1 MERKKFLC
9 PRLGGVQFQSE
20 MMIATYG
27 HSIVEL
33 KRWFR
38 REFAVKLDFS
48 REALLVFF
56 GILVFAPAVHAA
68 TPSSALMKAKQDA
81 EAKGFLF
88 IADRAEIVAKA
99 QKEGRLRVISSMEP
113 ETAKASVAAFKKRY
127 PFIDLN
133 IQARTGSESAQQLVL
148 QVKSGVAA
156 KEWDVV
162 STSSDH
168 INDYIPHLWKV
179 DLQGMAEQGVLQIPH
194 QMVDSTQRN
203 IVAFHSRF
211 QVVAYNKNL
220 VPAARVPKAWEDL
233 LKPEFKGRKISLDIR
248 PGGLTTLIPAWGLDK
263 TLDFARRLA
272 SQDPIWVRGDPRAIT
287 GMLAGEIPMMA
298 AANFHDL
305 KRAQK
310 KDPLGVL
317 QYAIL
322 EPVPFRLALAQS
334 ILATAQYPHAALLWF
349 DWLATVEAQKIAD
362 EHEPMASA
370 VYVRGSAVEQ
380 ELKGKKLSAV
390 PWESYQNLQPWAGK
404 IFEAYGFPKADAQ
417 R

>member
-1 MERKKFLC
+1 M
-9 PRLGGVQFQSE
+9 
-20 MMIATYG
+20 
-27 HSIVEL
+27 
-33 KRWFR
+33 
-38 REFAVKLDFS
+38 KLHFS
-48 REALLVFF
+48 REVLLVFF

-68 TPSSALMKAKQDA
+68 APSSALMKAKQDA

-99 QKEGRLRVISSMEP
+99 QKEGRQRVISSMEP

-168 INDYIPHLWKV
+168 VNDYIPHLWKV

-194 QMVDSTQRN
+194 QLVDSTQRN

-220 VPAARVPKAWEDL
+220 VPVARVPKAWEDL

-248 PGGLTTLIPAWGLDK
+248 PGGLTTLIPAWGLDR

-390 PWESYQNLQPWAGK
+390 PWESYQNLQPWAAK

>member
-1 MERKKFLC
+1 M
-9 PRLGGVQFQSE
+9 
-20 MMIATYG
+20 
-27 HSIVEL
+27 
-33 KRWFR
+33 
-38 REFAVKLDFS
+38 KLRFS
-48 REALLVFF
+48 RISLVIGF
-56 GILVFAPAVHAA
+56 GAFLFASPVQAA
-68 TPSSALMKAKQDA
+68 TPNPALAKAKQDA
-81 EAKGFLF
+81 QARGLLF
-88 IADRAEIVAKA
+88 VSDRAEILSRA
-99 QKEGRLRVISSMEP
+99 QKAGKLAVITSMEP
-113 ETAKASVAAFKKRY
+113 ETAKASAAAFKKRY

-133 IQARTGSESAQQLVL
+133 IQPRTGSESAQQLVL
-148 QVKSGVAA
+148 QIKSGAA

-162 STSSDH
+162 STTSDL

-211 QVVAYNKNL
+211 QVIAYNKNL
-220 VPAARVPKAWEDL
+220 VLPAQVPKVWEDL
-233 LKPEFKGRKISLDIR
+233 LRPEFKGRKISLDIR
-248 PGGLTTLIPAWGLDK
+248 PGLTTLIPAWGLDR
-263 TLDFARRLA
+263 TVDFARKLV
-272 SQDPIWVRGDPRAIT
+272 SQEPIWVRGDPRAIT
-287 GMLAGEIPMMA
+287 GMLAGEIPMMV

-317 QYAIL
+317 QYTIV

-334 ILATAQYPHAALLWF
+334 ILTTARHPYAALLWF

-380 ELKGKKLSAV
+380 ELRGKKLSAV
-390 PWESYQNLQPWAGK
+390 PWESYQNLQPWAAK

>member
-1 MERKKFLC
+1 M
-9 PRLGGVQFQSE
+9 
-20 MMIATYG
+20 
-27 HSIVEL
+27 
-33 KRWFR
+33 
-38 REFAVKLDFS
+38 KLHFS

-68 TPSSALMKAKQDA
+68 TSSSALMKAKQDA

-248 PGGLTTLIPAWGLDK
+248 PGGLTTLIPAWGLDR

>member
-1 MERKKFLC
+1 MNRFFKRSFLAIG
-9 PRLGGVQFQSE
+9 LS
-20 MMIATYG
+20 
-27 HSIVEL
+27 
-33 KRWFR
+33 
-38 REFAVKLDFS
+38 AV
-48 REALLVFF
+48 LLA
-56 GILVFAPAVHAA
+56 APVYAA
-68 TPSSALMKAKQDA
+68 TPSPTLAKAKQDA
-81 EAKGFLF
+81 EARGFLF
-88 IADRAEIVAKA
+88 VSDRAEIVARA
-99 QKEGRLRVISSMEP
+99 QKEGRLGVITSMEP
-113 ETAKASVAAFKKRY
+113 ETAKASAVAFKKHY

-133 IQARTGSESAQQLVL
+133 IQPRTGSESAQQLVL
-148 QVKSGVAA
+148 QIKSGGA

-179 DLQGMAEQGVLQIPH
+179 DLQGMAEQGVLQIPIP
-194 QMVDSTQRN
+194 MVDSTQRN

-211 QVVAYNKNL
+211 HIIAYNKNL
-220 VPAARVPKAWEDL
+220 VPPAQVPKVWEDL
-233 LKPEFKGRKISLDIR
+233 LKPEFKGRKIALDIR
-248 PGGLTTLIPAWGLDK
+248 PGLATLVPAWGLER
-263 TLDFARRLA
+263 TVDFARRLA
-272 SQDPIWVRGDPRAIT
+272 SQEPIWVRGDPRAIT
-287 GMLAGEIPMMA
+287 GMLAGEIPMMV

-317 QYAIL
+317 QYAIV

-334 ILATAQYPHAALLWF
+334 ILTTARHPYAALLWF

-362 EHEPMASA
+362 EYEPMASA

-380 ELKGKKLSAV
+380 ELRGKKLSAV
-390 PWESYQNLQPWAGK
+390 PWESYQNLQPWSAK

>member
-1 MERKKFLC
+1 M
-9 PRLGGVQFQSE
+9 
-20 MMIATYG
+20 
-27 HSIVEL
+27 
-33 KRWFR
+33 
-38 REFAVKLDFS
+38 
-48 REALLVFF
+48 
-56 GILVFAPAVHAA
+56 LVFAPVVHAA
-68 TPSSALMKAKQDA
+68 TPSPALLKAKQDA
-81 EAKGFLF
+81 EARGFLF
-88 IADRAEIVAKA
+88 VADRAEIVAKA
-99 QKEGRLRVISSMEP
+99 QKEGRLRVITSMEP

-133 IQARTGSESAQQLVL
+133 VHARTGSESAQQLVL

-168 INDYIPHLWKV
+168 VNDYVPHLWKV

-211 QVVAYNKNL
+211 QVFAYNKNL
-220 VPAARVPKAWEDL
+220 VSAAQAPKVWEDL

-248 PGGLTTLIPAWGLDK
+248 PGGITTLIPAWGLEK
-263 TLDFARRLA
+263 TVDFARRLA

-317 QYAIL
+317 QYAVL

-334 ILATAQYPHAALLWF
+334 ILASAQHPHAALLWF

-380 ELKGKKLSAV
+380 ELRGKKLSAV
-390 PWESYQNLQPWAGK
+390 PWESYQNLQPWAAQ
-404 IFEAYGFPKADAQ
+404 IFAAYGFPKADAQ

>member
-1 MERKKFLC
+1 M
-9 PRLGGVQFQSE
+9 
-20 MMIATYG
+20 
-27 HSIVEL
+27 
-33 KRWFR
+33 
-38 REFAVKLDFS
+38 KLRFS
-48 REALLVFF
+48 RRSLVIGF
-56 GILVFAPAVHAA
+56 GAFLFAFPVHAA
-68 TPSSALMKAKQDA
+68 TPISAVAKAKQDA
-81 EAKGFLF
+81 QARGLLF
-88 IADRAEIVAKA
+88 VSDRAEILARA
-99 QKEGRLRVISSMEP
+99 QKEGRLSVITSMEP
-113 ETAKASVAAFKKRY
+113 ETAKASTLAFKRRY

-133 IQARTGSESAQQLVL
+133 IQPRTGSESAQQLVL
-148 QVKSGVAA
+148 QIKSGSA

-162 STSSDH
+162 STTSDL

-179 DLQGMAEQGVLQIPH
+179 DLQGMAEQGVLQIPL

-211 QVVAYNKNL
+211 HVIAYNKNL
-220 VPAARVPKAWEDL
+220 VPPAQIPKVWEDL
-233 LKPEFKGRKISLDIR
+233 LRPEFKGRKISLDIR
-248 PGGLTTLIPAWGLDK
+248 PGLTTLIPAWGLDR
-263 TLDFARRLA
+263 TVDFARKLA
-272 SQDPIWVRGDPRAIT
+272 SQEPIWVRGDPRAIT
-287 GMLAGEIPMMA
+287 GMLAGEIPMMV

-317 QYAIL
+317 QYTIV

-334 ILATAQYPHAALLWF
+334 ILATAQHPYAALLWF

-380 ELKGKKLSAV
+380 ELRGKKLSAV
-390 PWESYQNLQPWAGK
+390 PWESYQNLQPWSAK
-404 IFEAYGFPKADAQ
+404 IFEAYGFPRADAQ

>member
-1 MERKKFLC
+1 MR
-9 PRLGGVQFQSE
+9 
-20 MMIATYG
+20 
-27 HSIVEL
+27 
-33 KRWFR
+33 
-38 REFAVKLDFS
+38 
-48 REALLVFF
+48 
-56 GILVFAPAVHAA
+56 
-68 TPSSALMKAKQDA
+68 
-81 EAKGFLF
+81 GFLF
-88 IADRAEIVAKA
+88 VTDRAEIVAKA
-99 QKEGRLRVISSMEP
+99 QKEGRLRVITSMEP

-133 IQARTGSESAQQLVL
+133 VHARTGSESAQQLVL
-148 QVKSGVAA
+148 QVKSGAA
-156 KEWDVV
+156 ANEWDVV

-211 QVVAYNKNL
+211 QVIAYNKNL
-220 VPAARVPKAWEDL
+220 VPPTRVPKVWEDL
-233 LKPEFKGRKISLDIR
+233 LKPEFKGRKLSLDIR
-248 PGGLTTLIPAWGLDK
+248 PGGITTLIPAWGLDK
-263 TLDFARRLA
+263 TIEFARRLA

-287 GMLAGEIPMMA
+287 GMLAGEIPMMV

-334 ILATAQYPHAALLWF
+334 ILATAQHPHAALLWF
-349 DWLATVEAQKIAD
+349 DWLATAEAQKIAD

-380 ELKGKKLSAV
+380 ELRGKKLSAV
-390 PWESYQNLQPWAGK
+390 PWESYQNLQPWSAK
-404 IFEAYGFPKADAQ
+404 IFEAYGFPKADSQ

>member
-1 MERKKFLC
+1 MRVRFC
-9 PRLGGVQFQSE
+9 
-20 MMIATYG
+20 
-27 HSIVEL
+27 
-33 KRWFR
+33 
-38 REFAVKLDFS
+38 REP
-48 REALLVFF
+48 LLVFL
-56 GILVFAPAVHAA
+56 GIVTFAPPVGAA
-68 TPSSALMKAKQDA
+68 ASSSLLLRAKQDA
-81 EAKGFLF
+81 EARGFLF
-88 IADRAEIVAKA
+88 VADRAEIVGKA
-99 QKEGRLRVISSMEP
+99 QKEGKLRIITSMEP
-113 ETAKASVAAFKKRY
+113 ESAKASVAAFKKRY

-133 IQARTGSESAQQLVL
+133 VHARTGSESAQQLVL
-148 QVKSGVAA
+148 QVKSGAAA

-211 QVVAYNKNL
+211 QVIAYNKNL
-220 VPAARVPKAWEDL
+220 VPPTQVPKVWEDL
-233 LKPEFKGRKISLDIR
+233 LKPEFKGRKLSLDIR
-248 PGGLTTLIPAWGLDK
+248 PGGITTLIPVWGLDK
-263 TLDFARRLA
+263 TIEFARRLA
-272 SQDPIWVRGDPRAIT
+272 SQDPIWVRGDPRTIT
-287 GMLAGEIPMMA
+287 GMLAGEIPMMV

-334 ILATAQYPHAALLWF
+334 ILATAQHPHAGLLWF

-380 ELKGKKLSAV
+380 ELRGKKLSAV
-390 PWESYQNLQPWAGK
+390 PWESYQNLQSWSAK
-404 IFEAYGFPKADAQ
+404 IFEAYGFPKADSQ

>member
-1 MERKKFLC
+1 MESRLRKLALMVVLASLSITQLSFA
-9 PRLGGVQFQSE
+9 
-20 MMIATYG
+20 ATTN
-27 HSIVEL
+27 
-33 KRWFR
+33 
-38 REFAVKLDFS
+38 
-48 REALLVFF
+48 
-56 GILVFAPAVHAA
+56 PAVA
-68 TPSSALMKAKQDA
+68 KAKQEA

-88 IADRAEIVAKA
+88 IADREEIVAKA
-99 QKEGRLRVISSMEP
+99 QKEGKLRVISSMEP
-113 ETAKASVAAFKKRY
+113 ETAKASVPAFKKKY
-127 PFIDLN
+127 PFIDLSV
-133 IQARTGSESAQQLVL
+133 QPRTGSESAQQLVL

-179 DLQGMAEQGVLQIPH
+179 DLQGMAEAGILQIPP
-194 QMVDSTQRN
+194 QMVDDTQRN

-220 VPAARVPKAWEDL
+220 VPPAQVPKVWEDL
-233 LKPEFKGRKISLDIR
+233 LKPEFKGRKFSLDIR
-248 PGGLTTLIPAWGLDK
+248 PGGLSTLVPTWGLEK

-272 SQDPIWVRGDPRAIT
+272 SQEPVWVRGDPRALT
-287 GMLAGEIPMMA
+287 GMLAGEIPMMV

-310 KDPLGVL
+310 KDPMGVL
-317 QYAIL
+317 QYVIL

-334 ILATAQYPHAALLWF
+334 VLATSPNRHAALLWF
-349 DWLATVEAQKIAD
+349 DWLATAEAQKIAD
-362 EHEPMASA
+362 ETEPMASV

-380 ELKGKKLSAV
+380 ELRGKKLSVV
-390 PWESYQNLQPWAGK
+390 PWPDYQNLQSWSGK
-404 IFEAYGFPKADAQ
+404 IFEAYGFPKAEQA

>member
-1 MERKKFLC
+1 M
-9 PRLGGVQFQSE
+9 
-20 MMIATYG
+20 
-27 HSIVEL
+27 
-33 KRWFR
+33 
-38 REFAVKLDFS
+38 KLYFS
-48 REALLVFF
+48 RDALLFF
-56 GILVFAPAVHAA
+56 LALLLLAPPVHAA
-68 TPSSALMKAKQDA
+68 TLSPALAKAKQNA
-81 EAKGFLF
+81 EARGFLF
-88 IADRAEIVAKA
+88 VADRDEIVAKA
-99 QKEGRLRVISSMEP
+99 QKEARLRVITSMEP
-113 ETAKASVAAFKKRY
+113 ETAKSSLAAFKKRY

-133 IQARTGSESAQQLVL
+133 VQVRTGSESAQQLVL
-148 QVKSGVAA
+148 QIKSGAAA

-162 STSSDH
+162 STTSDL

-179 DLQGMAEQGVLQIPH
+179 DLQGMAEQGVLKIPH
-194 QMVDSTQRN
+194 QLVDSTQRN

-211 QVVAYNKNL
+211 QVIAYNKNL
-220 VPAARVPKAWEDL
+220 VLPAQVPKVWEDL

-248 PGGLTTLIPAWGLDK
+248 PGGITTLIPAWGLDK
-263 TLDFARRLA
+263 TVDFARRLA

-287 GMLAGEIPMMA
+287 GMLAGEIPMMV

-310 KDPLGVL
+310 KDPQGVL
-317 QYAIL
+317 QYVIL

-334 ILATAQYPHAALLWF
+334 ILATAQHPHAALLWF

-390 PWESYQNLQPWAGK
+390 PWESYQNLQPWSAK
-404 IFEAYGFPKADAQ
+404 IFEAYGFPRADSQ

>member
-1 MERKKFLC
+1 MPHFC
-9 PRLGGVQFQSE
+9 
-20 MMIATYG
+20 
-27 HSIVEL
+27 
-33 KRWFR
+33 
-38 REFAVKLDFS
+38 
-48 REALLVFF
+48 REALLVLV
-56 GILVFAPAVHAA
+56 GILVFAPVAQAA
-68 TPSSALMKAKQDA
+68 SPSQGLLKAKEDA
-81 EAKGFLF
+81 EGRGFLF
-88 IADRAEIVAKA
+88 LTDRAEIVAKA
-99 QKEGRLRVISSMEP
+99 QKEGKLRVISSMEG
-113 ETAKASVAAFKKRY
+113 ETAKASMVAFKKRY

-133 IQARTGSESAQQLVL
+133 VQVRTGSESAQQLVL

-168 INDYIPHLWKV
+168 VNDYVPHLWKV

-211 QVVAYNKNL
+211 QVIAYNKDL
-220 VPAARVPKAWEDL
+220 MPAAQVPKVWEDL
-233 LKPEFKGRKISLDIR
+233 LKPEFKGRKMSLDVR
-248 PGGLTTLIPAWGLDK
+248 PGGLTTLIPAWGLEK
-263 TLDFARRLA
+263 TMDFARRLA
-272 SQDPIWVRGDPRAIT
+272 AQEPIWVRGDPRALT
-287 GMLAGEIPMMA
+287 GMLAGEIPMMV

-310 KDPLGVL
+310 KDPRGVL
-317 QYAIL
+317 QYVIL

-334 ILATAQYPHAALLWF
+334 ILATAQHPHAALLWF

-362 EHEPMASA
+362 EHEPMASV

-380 ELKGKKLSAV
+380 ELRGKKLSAV
-390 PWESYQNLQPWAGK
+390 PWHSYQNLQPWAGK
-404 IFEAYGFPKADAQ
+404 IFEAYGFPKAEAK

>member
-1 MERKKFLC
+1 M
-9 PRLGGVQFQSE
+9 
-20 MMIATYG
+20 
-27 HSIVEL
+27 
-33 KRWFR
+33 
-38 REFAVKLDFS
+38 KLHFS
-48 REALLVFF
+48 REVLLVFF

-68 TPSSALMKAKQDA
+68 APSSALMKAKQDA

-168 INDYIPHLWKV
+168 VNDYIPHLWKV

-194 QMVDSTQRN
+194 QLVDSTQRN

-248 PGGLTTLIPAWGLDK
+248 PGGLTTLIPAWGLDR

-390 PWESYQNLQPWAGK
+390 PWESYQNLQPWAAK
-404 IFEAYGFPKADAQ
+404 IFEAYGFPKADNQ

>member
-1 MERKKFLC
+1 M
-9 PRLGGVQFQSE
+9 
-20 MMIATYG
+20 
-27 HSIVEL
+27 
-33 KRWFR
+33 
-38 REFAVKLDFS
+38 KLHFS

-133 IQARTGSESAQQLVL
+133 IQVRTGSESAQQLVL

-168 INDYIPHLWKV
+168 INDYVPHLWKV

-220 VPAARVPKAWEDL
+220 VPAARVPKVWEDL

-248 PGGLTTLIPAWGLDK
+248 PGGITTLIPAWGLDK
-263 TLDFARRLA
+263 TVDFARRLA

>member
-1 MERKKFLC
+1 MEAL
-9 PRLGGVQFQSE
+9 
-20 MMIATYG
+20 
-27 HSIVEL
+27 
-33 KRWFR
+33 
-38 REFAVKLDFS
+38 VKLNCS
-48 REALLVFF
+48 RGLTPLLLF
-56 GILVFAPAVHAA
+56 GILVLMAPAIHAA
-68 TPSSALMKAKQDA
+68 ASTPAALKAKEDA
-81 EAKGFLF
+81 AAKGFLF
-88 IADRAEIVAKA
+88 IPDHAEIVAKA
-99 QKEGRLRVISSMEP
+99 QKEGRLRVITSMEP
-113 ETAKASVAAFKKRY
+113 ETAKASVAAFKRKY

-133 IQARTGSESAQQLVL
+133 VHPRTGSESAQQLVL

-168 INDYIPHLWKV
+168 VNDYVPHLWKV
-179 DLQGMAEQGVLQIPH
+179 DLQGMAEQGVLQIPS

-220 VPAARVPKAWEDL
+220 LPPDQVPRAWEDL
-233 LKPEFKGRKISLDIR
+233 LKPAFKGRKMALDIR
-248 PGGLTTLIPAWGLDK
+248 PGGITTLVPAWGLEK
-263 TLDFARRLA
+263 TLEYARRLSA
-272 SQDPIWVRGDPRAIT
+272 QEPIWVRGDPRAIT
-287 GMLAGEIPMMA
+287 GMLAGEIPMMV

-310 KDPLGVL
+310 RDPLGVL
-317 QYAIL
+317 QYTIL

-334 ILATAQYPHAALLWF
+334 VLATAQHPYAALLWF
-349 DWLATVEAQKIAD
+349 EWLATVEAQKIAD

-380 ELKGKKLSAV
+380 ELRGKKLSAV
-390 PWESYQNLQPWAGK
+390 PWESYPHLQPWASQV
-404 IFEAYGFPKADAQ
+404 FEAYGFPKADAQ

>member
-1 MERKKFLC
+1 M
-9 PRLGGVQFQSE
+9 
-20 MMIATYG
+20 
-27 HSIVEL
+27 
-33 KRWFR
+33 
-38 REFAVKLDFS
+38 KLHLS
-48 REALLVFF
+48 REVLLVFF
-56 GILVFAPAVHAA
+56 GSLVFAPAVHAA
-68 TPSSALMKAKQDA
+68 TSSSALMKAKQDA

>member
-1 MERKKFLC
+1 M
-9 PRLGGVQFQSE
+9 
-20 MMIATYG
+20 
-27 HSIVEL
+27 
-33 KRWFR
+33 
-38 REFAVKLDFS
+38 KLRFS
-48 REALLVFF
+48 RRSLVIGF
-56 GILVFAPAVHAA
+56 GAFLIASPVHAA
-68 TPSSALMKAKQDA
+68 TPNSAIAKAKQDA
-81 EAKGFLF
+81 QARGLLF
-88 IADRAEIVAKA
+88 VSDRAEILSRA
-99 QKEGRLRVISSMEP
+99 QKEGKLAVITSMEP
-113 ETAKASVAAFKKRY
+113 ETAKASAAAFKKRY

-133 IQARTGSESAQQLVL
+133 IQPRTGSESAQQLVL
-148 QVKSGVAA
+148 QIKSGAA

-162 STSSDH
+162 STSSDL

-211 QVVAYNKNL
+211 HVIAYNKNL
-220 VPAARVPKAWEDL
+220 VSPAQIPKVWEDL
-233 LKPEFKGRKISLDIR
+233 LRPEFKGRKISLDIR
-248 PGGLTTLIPAWGLDK
+248 PGLTTLIPAWGLDR
-263 TLDFARRLA
+263 TVDFARKLA
-272 SQDPIWVRGDPRAIT
+272 SQEPIWVRGDPRAIT
-287 GMLAGEIPMMA
+287 GMLAGEIPMMV

-310 KDPLGVL
+310 KNPLGVL
-317 QYAIL
+317 QYTIV

-334 ILATAQYPHAALLWF
+334 ILATARHPYAALLWF

-380 ELKGKKLSAV
+380 ELRGKKLSAV
-390 PWESYQNLQPWAGK
+390 PWESYQNLQPWSAK
-404 IFEAYGFPKADAQ
+404 IFEAYGFPRADAQ